1 MTTFDHDPTGMRQ
14 IAQYTIEQRVRD
26 AELRRLARSAR
37 RARAEQR
44 SQQPVV
50 APVTK
55 PATSHVPWS
64 IFRRLHVAH

>member
-1 MTTFDHDPTGMRQ
+1 MTTFGHDPSEIRQ

-26 AELRRLARSAR
+26 AEQRRLVRSAR

-55 PATSHVPWS
+55 PSTSHVPWS
-64 IFRRLHVAH
+64 IFRRLHAAH